1 MTESTNARSN
11 SIGSIFSL
19 RTPPVTDSAPVVGK
33 STSTDDLN
41 VGTLVLGIVCVVA
54 GIVTLIG
61 LVMAFTTGAGSAD
74 SLASAA
80 RTIAMQS
87 TGRFIATIGL
97 ITAFGT
103 GILIAIRR
111 TKR

>member
-19 RTPPVTDSAPVVGK
+19 KTPPVTDSTPVVGK

-41 VGTLVLGIVCVVA
+41 VGTLVLGVVCTLA

-74 SLASAA
+74 SLVSAA
-80 RTIAMQS
+80 RTVAMQS
-87 TGRFIATIGL
+87 AGRFIATIGL